1 MEKLANFLESHP
13 WTRVLDALSKFGI
26 LVAAIIWV
34 VEIPDRKEKNEEI
47 KRQNIYRAWEVI
59 ALSELSAQT
68 PARKM
73 ALEELLKYDMM
84 PERTDIRDTPLDNA
98 GFNTISFKGSYL
110 NSITFYKSKLKN
122 SNFSYT
128 YLDEVDFR
136 DADLLGANFY
146 GATLIDVS
154 FVGAKNIDS
163 IDFSS
168 SILLNVTGLRK
179 SNQLPNED
187 VVSDII
193 RFAKLP
199 GDWWSDKEIN
209 EAIEEFTEK

>member
-1 MEKLANFLESHP
+1 MEKLANFLENHP

-26 LVAAIIWV
+26 IVAAIIWI
-34 VEIPDRKEKNEEI
+34 VEIPDRREKNKEI
-47 KRQNIYRAWEVI
+47 KRQNVYRAWEVV
-59 ALSELSAQT
+59 ALSELSPQS

-84 PERTDIRDTPLDNA
+84 PERTDIRVTPLDNA
-98 GFNTISFKGSYL
+98 SFNTISFKGSYL
-110 NSITFYKSKLKN
+110 NNITFYNSKLKS

-146 GATLIDVS
+146 GATLNDVS
-154 FVGAKNIDS
+154 FVGAKNIES
-163 IDFSS
+163 VDFSN
-168 SILLNVTGLRK
+168 SILSKVAGLRK
-179 SNQLPNED
+179 SNQLPSED

-193 RFAKLP
+193 RFAKQP
-199 GDWWSDKEIN
+199 GDWWSDKDIN
-209 EAIEEFTEK
+209 EVIDQLTEK

>member
-34 VEIPDRKEKNEEI
+34 IEIPDRKERNEET

-59 ALSELSAQT
+59 ALSELSAQS

-73 ALEELLKYDMM
+73 ALEELLKYGMM
-84 PERTDIRDTPLDNA
+84 PERTDIRDTPLDDA
-98 GFNTISFKGSYL
+98 GFNMISFKGSYL
-110 NSITFYKSKLKN
+110 NSITFYNSELKK

-128 YLDEVDFR
+128 YLENVDFR
-136 DADLLGANFY
+136 EADLLDANFY
-146 GATLIDVS
+146 GATLIGVS

-163 IDFSS
+163 VDFSN
-168 SILLNVTGLRK
+168 SILLNVTGTGK

-193 RFAKLP
+193 EFAKQP
-199 GDWWSDKEIN
+199 GDWWSDKEIK
-209 EAIEEFTEK
+209 EALEKFTEK

>member
-34 VEIPDRKEKNEEI
+34 IEIPDRKERNEET

-59 ALSELSAQT
+59 ALSELSAQS

-73 ALEELLKYDMM
+73 ALEELLKYGMM
-84 PERTDIRDTPLDNA
+84 PERTDIRDTPLDDA
-98 GFNTISFKGSYL
+98 GFNMISFKGSYL
-110 NSITFYKSKLKN
+110 NSITFYNSELKK

-128 YLDEVDFR
+128 YLEEVDFR
-136 DADLLGANFY
+136 EADLLDANFY
-146 GATLIDVS
+146 GATLIGVS

-163 IDFSS
+163 VDFTN
-168 SILLNVTGLRK
+168 SILLNVTGIGK

-193 RFAKLP
+193 DFAKQP
-199 GDWWSDKEIN
+199 GDWWSDKEIK
-209 EAIEEFTEK
+209 EALEKFTDK